1 MSTCIRRPASTWT
14 TCPCP
19 DCRHDMRRMA
29 KLSRTGRY
37 RRPSSARATV
47 RVLEWLREGY
57 TPAWIASACG
67 IPKRCVDEIAKEFRK
82 AGSRTIGAKRA
93 AAILA
98 ADITTGTAG
107 KAPAHGL
114 VRRVQ
119 ALHRIGWDG
128 ATIAARAGISPQMV
142 SYLGNGRVA
151 FAGPAVVAGVRAA
164 YADLGAR
171 PGPSRNAVAK
181 AVRRGWAS
189 PAAWDDID
197 TDAEPMGV
205 AS

>member
-1 MSTCIRRPASTWT
+1 
-14 TCPCP
+14 
-19 DCRHDMRRMA
+19 
-29 KLSRTGRY
+29 
-37 RRPSSARATV
+37 
-47 RVLEWLREGY
+47 
-57 TPAWIASACG
+57 
-67 IPKRCVDEIAKEFRK
+67 
-82 AGSRTIGAKRA
+82 
-93 AAILA
+93 
-98 ADITTGTAG
+98 
-107 KAPAHGL
+107 
-114 VRRVQ
+114 
-119 ALHRIGWDG
+119 
-128 ATIAARAGISPQMV
+128 MV
-142 SYLGNGRVA
+142 SYLGNERVT